1 MEAIRNVE
9 FGQWNGCL
17 FVHAGTTCWI
27 LARLPGD
34 RSWGLE
40 ILTPA
45 RWFALRP
52 FRRLTWRR
60 Q

>member
-1 MEAIRNVE
+1 MEVRRQIA
-9 FGQWNGCL
+9 FGQWRGAL
-17 FVHAGTTCWI
+17 FVQVGATVII
-27 LARLPGD
+27 LAHLSGE

-40 ILTPA
+40 LCTPM

-60 Q
+60 S